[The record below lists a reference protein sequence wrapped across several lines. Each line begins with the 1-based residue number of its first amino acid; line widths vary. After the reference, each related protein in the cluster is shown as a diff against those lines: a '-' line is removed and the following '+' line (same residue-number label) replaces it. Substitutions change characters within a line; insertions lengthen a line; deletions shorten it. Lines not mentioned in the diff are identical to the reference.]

1 MSSLLRT
8 YASFTAHQKPTVGD
22 MKMSAVNNDHLGW
35 LVCDGRLLNVAD
47 WRALF
52 NALGYQFGGS
62 GTTFNL
68 PNPAGRVLGNVG
80 SGAGLTP
87 RTLGTVVGTETH
99 VLTVGEMPDHRHTIT
114 DPTHQHT
121 YKFPAAQSAGTTAP
135 TTNVA
140 EDTIASASDQLTTAV
155 ATGITGTN
163 YTGGTGSTESN
174 QSLGA
179 GVTASAHENMQPT
192 LFVGNTFIY
201 GGKPRFG
208 TSALEYPPFGA
219 YGGMPAII

>member
-80 SGAGLTP
+80 SGSGLTT
-87 RTLGTVVGTETH
+87 RTLGDVVGTETH
-99 VLTVGEMPDHRHTIT
+99 VLTVPEMPDHRHTIT
-114 DPTHQHT
+114 DPGHAHS
-121 YKFPAAQSAGTTAP
+121 YVNQSNDVSVQTPISGTDVADNVDVNQ
-135 TTNVA
+135 TTGV
-140 EDTIASASDQLTTAV
+140 T

-163 YTGGTGSTESN
+163 FTGGTGSTDSS
-174 QSLGA
+174 QPGGA
-179 GVTASAHENMQPT
+179 GVTASAHNNMQPT